1 MIRFILVPSTTDPQ
15 LTPINNAV
23 YNQLFWFN
31 LDVVITTLYF
41 TLENTSKFTNVFSK
55 TSYRN
60 LYPIIQN
67 RLSVYDKRLQF

>member
-41 TLENTSKFTNVFSK
+41 TLENTSIYHRIFKNVISKFFFYHSEK
-55 TSYRN
+55 SIGIR
-60 LYPIIQN
+60 
-67 RLSVYDKRLQF
+67 